1 MPGPQLYGKPAFM
14 AKPRAGHVR
23 PLPLGHF
30 KNSSIIFSPTAPDFS
45 GWNWQPRTLP
55 WLAAAQISR
64 PP

>member
-14 AKPRAGHVR
+14 AKSRAGHVR
-23 PLPLGHF
+23 ALPRGHL
-30 KNSSIIFSPTAPDFS
+30 KNYAISFSPTAPDFY

>member
-1 MPGPQLYGKPAFM
+1 MPGPQLYGKPAFI

-30 KNSSIIFSPTAPDFS
+30 KNSSIIFSPT
-45 GWNWQPRTLP
+45 TP